1 METIILAAALAL
13 IAGIVAGYLFGK
25 RGVTQAEQR
34 VAALQEQIL
43 ALSQLKAALDRE
55 VAILKEQLEEQSLRA
70 AAEIAQLKEEHQ
82 SRLAEQEQRF
92 KEDRKSVV

>member
-1 METIILAAALAL
+1 MRNFRLIFTIFADMETIILAAALAL

-55 VAILKEQLEEQSLRA
+55 VAILKEQLE
-70 AAEIAQLKEEHQ
+70 
-82 SRLAEQEQRF
+82 
-92 KEDRKSVV
+92 